1 MMAVSCTYSPD
12 FGVKITVGLP
22 KYVGREAG
30 FELCD
35 AIDALVR
42 ERLEGREEGRRLF
55 RASETECLRVEPEGE
70 SGGLPRPARPE
81 PEDLVEPDGRQAH
94 SAGQA
99 PSAEWPSAGVVTV
112 NEIVAFWNI
121 GKSSF
126 RQRVR
131 DGVFSRAVDCPDRAP
146 NAPKVWDAAVVGAE
160 LARAGYVRRG
170 F

>member
-22 KYVGREAG
+22 KHVGREAG
-30 FELCD
+30 FEICD

-42 ERLEGREEGRRLF
+42 ERLEGREEGRRLL
-55 RASETECLRVEPEGE
+55 RASETERACE
-70 SGGLPRPARPE
+70 GLPSRPE
-81 PEDLVEPDGRQAH
+81 PEGFAEPDGRQAH

-99 PSAEWPSAGVVTV
+99 PSAGWPSAGVVTV

-131 DGVFSRAVDCPDRAP
+131 DGVFSGAVDCPDRAP

-160 LARAGYVRRG
+160 LAKAGYVRRG